1 MLKVTDKMKS
11 YAVTLLKLC
20 FAALI
25 IYYMV
30 ATGKLDLNQISQIS
44 HKKAMVFEVVLII
57 LTAVLLTTIRWYYL
71 LIWQG
76 ITTTFRA
83 VLRINCIGMFFN
95 SFMPGALGGDLVKAF
110 YIAKDSK
117 ARKVG
122 AVMTI
127 LIDRIIGFQAVMI
140 VAFVALFFNHD
151 VMMSNPQLQS
161 LAFAIAFYIA
171 CSFVAAACVFSA
183 RVKRLFIAIGVNKLV
198 YKLPRKDLLLR
209 IYDAFHVYAHQKTR
223 LLKAIGI
230 TIVVDILNICMFYI
244 IGRGMGE
251 DVVSLTSYLTAIPVG
266 ILMLSL
272 PIAPAGLGV
281 GQVAFYNLF
290 LWFGARSGSI
300 GATIVTVYQLISISL
315 SLCFVLVYLKNRK
328 EVKKALADSQE
339 NSLPD

>member
-1 MLKVTDKMKS
+1 MKINDKMKS

-30 ATGKLDLNQISQIS
+30 VTGKLDLNQISQIL
-44 HKKAMVFEVVLII
+44 HKKTMILKVVVTLLAVVVL
-57 LTAVLLTTIRWYYL
+57 TTTRWYYL
-71 LIWQG
+71 LLWQG
-76 ITTTFRA
+76 ITTTFKA

-117 ARKVG
+117 ARKIG

-140 VAFVALFFNHD
+140 VAFVALFFNHKI
-151 VMMSNPQLQS
+151 MMSNPQLQA
-161 LAFAIAFYIA
+161 LAFAIAFYIV
-171 CSFVAAACVFSA
+171 CSFIAAACVFSV
-183 RVKRLFIAIGVNKLV
+183 RVKRLFISIGVRKLV
-198 YKLPRKDLLLR
+198 YKLPRKDFLLK

-223 LLKAIGI
+223 LLKAIAL
-230 TIVVDILNICMFYI
+230 TILVDILNIYMFYI

-251 DVVSLTSYLTAIPVG
+251 DLVSLTSYLTAIPVG

-272 PIAPAGLGV
+272 PVAPAGIGV

-290 LWFGARSGSI
+290 LWFGARTGSI
-300 GATIVTVYQLISISL
+300 GATIVTVYQLISISAGM
-315 SLCFVLVYLKNRK
+315 CFVFVYLGNRR
-328 EVKKALADSQE
+328 EVRKALIDSQE
-339 NSLPD
+339 TLTPG